1 MDLQQSKYDTRQS
14 HGELQNPMELN
25 QTLTTGEFEGLIR
38 QKEALMIYFFQD
50 RCGVCKMLFPKVKN
64 LMENQFPKIELIVL
78 DADKNRELAA
88 QLRMLAVPGILVF
101 FDSKEFLRSNGLVTI
116 NELESKIE
124 RPYGL
129 FFG

>member
-1 MDLQQSKYDTRQS
+1 
-14 HGELQNPMELN
+14 
-25 QTLTTGEFEGLIR
+25 
-38 QKEALMIYFFQD
+38 MIYFYQD